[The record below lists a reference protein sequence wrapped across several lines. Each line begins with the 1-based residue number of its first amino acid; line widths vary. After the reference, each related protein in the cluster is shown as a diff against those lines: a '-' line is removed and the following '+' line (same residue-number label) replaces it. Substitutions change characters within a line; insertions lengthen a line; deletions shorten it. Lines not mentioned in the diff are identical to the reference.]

1 MLNVLEKLS
10 AKKAE
15 NAGARQAEWVGV
27 VSGVAD
33 ENGVEPGALL
43 VALDKLD
50 KSIEELQ
57 AAVELLSRRRGWAAT
72 AAAGDAAE
80 AAYADLQTQERASEK
95 ALEILIAKH
104 TAKCEPLGRLIDA
117 ARLAISSGADARRR
131 LLETAGDQAKGFAF
145 DEIDA
150 ELGETQVER
159 NSLQSRMKGRRDWV
173 FRVENLGPR
182 AATADVAN
190 LPDARAGLR
199 AMIEQDANLAARTT
213 ALQDRRNTAAKR
225 LLLPESI

>member
-1 MLNVLEKLS
+1 MLNILEKLS

-43 VALDKLD
+43 VALDRLD

-57 AAVELLSRRRGWAAT
+57 AAAELLAKRRAWAAT

-80 AAYADLQTQERASEK
+80 ESYAGLLLQERASEK
-95 ALEILIAKH
+95 ALEILIQKH
-104 TAKCEPLGRLIDA
+104 RSKCEPLGRQIDA

-131 LLETAGDQAKGFAF
+131 LLETAGDEARQAAF

-150 ELGETQVER
+150 QLGEVQVER
-159 NSLQSRMKGRRDWV
+159 NLLQQKLRGRRDWV
-173 FRVENLGPR
+173 FRVESLGKH

-190 LPDARAGLR
+190 LADARAGLR
-199 AMIEQDANLAARTT
+199 AMIEQDADLAGQTT

-225 LLLPESI
+225 LLEPEAI